1 MSSVRIVTDSACD
14 LPTEII
20 DRFGIAVVP
29 LTIRF
34 GNDEYVDRR
43 DLTPADF
50 WRMCRSSDTLPETSA
65 PSPGA
70 FAQAYTEL
78 AQAGAEGVVVV
89 DLSGALS
96 ATIEAAR
103 QAAREAADGLD
114 VHVVDS
120 RSVSMGLGALVVQAA
135 EHAAGGAA
143 AAEVAEVV
151 TAGAAR
157 TKVYGT
163 LNTLENLRKGGRI
176 GAAQSLLGSLLD
188 IKPLIEVRDGV
199 VEPAGRQRTRRRALA
214 WLVDMVRQEPDLERL
229 TVMHAD
235 CDDLDVLVNQLEP
248 LYDGDILVGDIG
260 AVIGTHAGPG
270 TIGVTF
276 QTPP

>member
-14 LPTEII
+14 LPTDII
-20 DRFGIAVVP
+20 DRYGIAVVP

-65 PSPGA
+65 PSPGS
-70 FAQAYTEL
+70 FAQAYAAL
-78 AQAGAEGVVVV
+78 AAEGAEGIVVV

-103 QAAREAADGLD
+103 QAAREAPDGLD

-135 EHAAGGAA
+135 EQAASGASA
-143 AAEVAEVV
+143 PEVAEAI

-214 WLVDMVRQEPDLERL
+214 WLVDTVRREPAVERL

-235 CDDLDVLVNQLEP
+235 CDDLGALVDQLEP
-248 LYDGDILVGDIG
+248 LYDGEILVGDIG